1 MSLLGGSEY
10 IFWPKN
16 FVERVTEI
24 SKIHELVILLEL
36 RLQSWQGKHVG
47 FEYGYK
53 LGELEFGCSIQ
64 YVIDVVFLLG
74 KKCQALPIITV
85 AEDNK

>member
-1 MSLLGGSEY
+1 MFEESWY
-10 IFWPKN
+10 VFRPRN

-24 SKIHELVILLEL
+24 SKVHELVILLEL
-36 RLQSWQGKHVG
+36 RLQPWQGKHVG

-64 YVIDVVFLLG
+64 CVIDVVFLSG
-74 KKCQALPIITV
+74 KKRRALPIITV